1 VASKFQ
7 DFLIFVKVV
16 ENQIVLLAQFDFT
29 HASKGAT
36 HERLQHLFRAS
47 NALLAYS
54 RKAVDDVWKD
64 RWNELKDVPITEL
77 TNNDTMILA
86 DSDFYD
92 KQEEIECAEVGYF
105 TYSLE
110 DKYKLEIFNNGDEFI
125 FAHWFQ
131 VGTDYVEKVIPEIEA
146 YVGEKPIKH
155 AARTVVLKDPEAEE
169 ILSVRGISPL
179 STGTVKGEQI
189 REGYKHFKDDFSKG
203 LYKVVWDVVGGKT
216 DETWEA

>member
-1 VASKFQ
+1 MASKFQ
-7 DFLIFVKVV
+7 DLLIFVKVV

-54 RKAVDDVWKD
+54 RKGVKDVWKD

-77 TNNDTMILA
+77 DNNDMMILA
-86 DSDFYD
+86 DVDFYG
-92 KQEEIECAEVGYF
+92 KQEESEYAKVGYF
-105 TYSLE
+105 TYCLE
-110 DKYKLEIFNNGDEFI
+110 DKYNLEIFNNGDEFI

-155 AARTVVLKDPEAEE
+155 AARTVVLEDPEAEG
-169 ILSVRGISPL
+169 ILSVRGIPPYQQGQSRANRSERAT
-179 STGTVKGEQI
+179 STSKTTSVKASTKLCGMW
-189 REGYKHFKDDFSKG
+189 
-203 LYKVVWDVVGGKT
+203 LGGKRMKRGRP
-216 DETWEA
+216 